1 MGGEQTMIQAA
12 KEGVGAVVL
21 SGPREGEV
29 VLLDPEVV
37 SQAPEAEDGAALAI
51 LNEAL
56 DTLNA
61 SLDRL
66 VTSINRSADDY
77 LAAAERMERGL

>member
-1 MGGEQTMIQAA
+1 MTQIAEDKG
-12 KEGVGAVVL
+12 GAVVL
-21 SGPREGEV
+21 SGPCEGEV

-37 SQAPEAEDGAALAI
+37 SQAPEDEEGAALAL

-66 VTSINRSADDY
+66 IAGIQTNIDHY
-77 LAAAERMERGL
+77 TAAAARLERDL